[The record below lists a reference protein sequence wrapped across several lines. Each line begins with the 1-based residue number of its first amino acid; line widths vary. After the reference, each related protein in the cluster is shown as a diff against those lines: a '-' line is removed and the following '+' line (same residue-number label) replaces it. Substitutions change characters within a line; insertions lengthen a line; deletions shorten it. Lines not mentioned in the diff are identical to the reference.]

1 MSEKDA
7 SDAAKVKESIANLL
21 SYTGAAGKTDIA
33 SLIISGPA
41 KAVEVAYSDHPEDI
55 GDETIKRFADIV
67 NCVMSPQGVGISKF
81 SNKIIEDIQESL
93 KTAPEEKK
101 KLIEECIRITP
112 MKTISGATSDK
123 ESLKHFINSNYLYDN
138 AQDWTAEKNHF
149 TLSAAYP
156 SRINDSMAD
165 SKEEPTKS
173 RPNVVAIEL
182 LKPGLTATSRDTR
195 EVSVFTNL
203 ITPLEMSRCVPF
215 FRVRFVPPSSSV
227 NIKDADKAKIVGSTP
242 FFNIIG
248 FLKGS
253 PPDTNAVDTNSLDFY
268 LSTTNFNDRTYHGG
282 GSMELFTTPQT
293 MMTMKKYDSNF
304 PNKILDRSRPFM
316 TITGAK
322 VKVVPTAGWYS
333 YKTATIDIVLHD
345 RSRLNLVAPFIKPDL
360 LAGETKVTVEMEYGW
375 SHPDGGKTTSGGRVK
390 NPMGTF
396 LNGLRCKEN
405 YEVYNSSFSFADSG
419 QVNISLQLV
428 MKSHTAMAAKPI
440 TITDVREL
448 TNEVAELTKS
458 LNQAM
463 KDGEKN
469 TNYNTLKEVYGEI
482 IMNGVSSADAA
493 LAMPLKDYE
502 ALKKNVETIKNG
514 SVGTAQQKIS
524 SDILTLLG
532 KVKQAQDNASK
543 FAEEK
548 LNALDATTEIFP
560 IRLDASNKPVSKS
573 IKISSTSEK
582 KTDVVS
588 LGKVLHAFLAAPLAA
603 TNEFA
608 EVQLIFGV
616 HSERA
621 GFVRS
626 LSVARFPISVS
637 ALKTDISEF
646 IKKKPKM
653 TPLEFISMLNEKHVS
668 NPSAFAHGFSEILP
682 AKADG
687 KEETKPTAE
696 TLSKQSAIIK
706 ESGILDE
713 KSRMPRI
720 NIVTE
725 CVSNGNPDKPI
736 LKIFVTDA
744 TAINN
749 QSYVDFLKAA
759 RDTNSQAISGAGISS
774 THPLIPQ
781 APEAKVLRKN
791 NTELLKFLQDK
802 GIITS
807 ASTETG
813 APPASG
819 QSTTS
824 SVSKNHLITNAS
836 QLKKVVAKG
845 LPYIRFGQ
853 AGGMISSIGVTGMQ
867 DAGLANAALTTAG
880 QTNSFNAVNAEQFK
894 GVPMSVTPS
903 ELSMEILGCPIVN
916 LMQSFFIDLDTLTSL
931 DGIYT
936 VSGLDHNIS
945 PGSFT
950 TSVKLLNTGD
960 AYAAFR
966 TPGQDLNEAVSRWLQ
981 TDADA
986 TKAEEDA
993 KKKAGTEAEAAK
1005 TKKSAKSG
1013 KSKAAPLTDR
1023 EKRINTE
1030 VDRLIPLKRNE
1041 ILISIRTELVSWM
1054 RDQLSNDTPIGQYFD
1069 DNLRP
1074 KLNPAG
1080 NQTPLV
1086 VWENHAVTLSNV
1098 IVSHLGVVRGYTY
1111 DPKSVEKVILENF
1124 RNTVGVT
1131 YVVPPLDLGSYGS
1144 NIVSKSKEYS
1154 KITKDSLKS
1163 EATKTVDEQLEREK
1177 KQKEK

>member
-1 MSEKDA
+1 MSSKDV
-7 SDAAKVKESIANLL
+7 SDAQKVRDSIANLL

-33 SLIISGPA
+33 SLVISGPA
-41 KAVEVAYSDHPEDI
+41 KAAEVAYSEHPEDI
-55 GDETIKRFADIV
+55 GDETIKKFADII
-67 NCVMSPQGVGISKF
+67 NCVMSPNGVGISKF
-81 SNKIIEDIQESL
+81 SHEIVKEIQESF
-93 KTAPEEKK
+93 KTATDEKK

-112 MKTISGATSDK
+112 VTTISGATSDK

-149 TLSAAYP
+149 TLSEAYP
-156 SRINDSMAD
+156 SRINNSLAKFGED
-165 SKEEPTKS
+165 PTKS
-173 RPNVVAIEL
+173 KPSVVAIEL

-203 ITPLEMSRCVPF
+203 ITSIEMSRCVPF

-227 NIKDADKAKIVGSTP
+227 SIKDSEKTKIVGSTP

-253 PPDTNAVDTNSLDFY
+253 PPDTNPVDTNSLDFY
-268 LSTTNFNDRTYHGG
+268 LSTTNFSDRTYHGG

-322 VKVVPTAGWYS
+322 IKVVPTAGWYS

-360 LAGETKVTVEMEYGW
+360 LAGEKKVTVEMEYGW
-375 SHPDGGKTTSGGRVK
+375 SHPDGGKTTTGDRVK

-405 YEVYNSSFSFADSG
+405 YEVYNSTYSFADSG

-448 TNEVAELTKS
+448 VNEVTDLTKG

-469 TNYNTLKEVYGEI
+469 TNYSTLKEVYGEI
-482 IMNGVSSADAA
+482 IMNGISSADAA

-502 ALKKNVETIKNG
+502 ALKANVEKIKTG
-514 SVGTAQQKIS
+514 SAGGSQQQIS

-573 IKISSTSEK
+573 VKISSTSEK

-608 EVQLIFGV
+608 EVQMIYGV

-653 TPLEFISMLNEKHVS
+653 TPLEFISMLNEKHIS

-749 QSYVDFLKAA
+749 QSYIDFLKAA
-759 RDTNSQAISGAGISS
+759 RDTESQAISAAGISPI
-774 THPLIPQ
+774 HPLIPK
-781 APEAKVLRKN
+781 APEVKNLRKN
-791 NTELLKFLQDK
+791 NADLLAFLKKQ

-807 ASTETG
+807 ASTETS

-819 QSTTS
+819 QSTAS
-824 SVSKNHLITNAS
+824 SVSKNDLIPNA
-836 QLKKVVAKG
+836 QNLKKVVAKG

-867 DAGLANAALTTAG
+867 DAGLANAALSVAG
-880 QTNSFNAVNAEQFK
+880 QTNSFNAVNAEQFR

-903 ELSMEILGCPIVN
+903 EISMEILGCPIIN

-931 DGIYT
+931 DSIYT

-960 AYAAFR
+960 AYASFR
-966 TPGQDLNEAVSRWLQ
+966 TPGQGLNEAVSRWLQ

-986 TKAEEDA
+986 AKAEEDA
-993 KKKAGTEAEAAK
+993 KKKAEAEAEAAK

-1023 EKRINTE
+1023 QKRINAE
-1030 VDRLIPLKRNE
+1030 VDRLFDLKRGGIYTAIQNDLIAWMDGQLRKNTKLAQTYVSE
-1041 ILISIRTELVSWM
+1041 ISPKL
-1054 RDQLSNDTPIGQYFD
+1054 DPFKTPIETWAAQAY
-1069 DNLRP
+1069 
-1074 KLNPAG
+1074 
-1080 NQTPLV
+1080 V
-1086 VWENHAVTLSNV
+1086 LSYA
-1098 IVSHLGVVRGYTY
+1098 IPPQAS
-1111 DPKSVEKVILENF
+1111 DSKSVEKVIWNQF
-1124 RNTVGVT
+1124 NTI
-1131 YVVPPLDLGSYGS
+1131 LGKTITSPEFNLSSYGS
-1144 NIVSKSKEYS
+1144 NIASKAKEYS
-1154 KITKDSLKS
+1154 KITKESFKS
-1163 EATKTVDEQLEREK
+1163 EATKTIDEQLEREK
-1177 KQKEK
+1177 KQKQK